1 MSRTGTFS
9 RVGLLL
15 CCASLVSGIANARPV
30 STALD
35 RVSLATAIAEASGRF
50 GIPESWIRGV
60 MRAESAGN
68 PHAISV
74 KGAMGLMQLMPAT
87 WAELR
92 LRHALGNDPFHPPDN
107 ILAGTAYLRELH
119 DRYGSPGFLAAYNA
133 GPGRYEQHLRGRPLP
148 TETRDYVTAL
158 APLMGFGATKNTG
171 KMAAIDPLAWTR
183 SAIFAASN
191 QSQSTA
197 KKALA
202 DDNVGP
208 EFEQGEVLREGL
220 LASSSLA
227 HETTPSTPTGGIFVA
242 RTRPD
247 SRP

>member
-1 MSRTGTFS
+1 MSRIGTFS

-92 LRHALGNDPFHPPDN
+92 IRYALGNDPFHPPDN
-107 ILAGTAYLRELH
+107 IMAGTAYLRELH

-148 TETRDYVTAL
+148 TETRVYVARL
-158 APLMGFGATKNTG
+158 ASSLDVG
-171 KMAAIDPLAWTR
+171 KSGIAGKVAAIDPHAWTR
-183 SAIFAASN
+183 SAIFAASH
-191 QSQSTA
+191 QTQPTA

-208 EFEQGEVLREGL
+208 AFELRADLRKGL

-227 HETTPSTPTGGIFVA
+227 HETTPATPTGGIFVA
-242 RTRPD
+242 RSRPD

>member
-1 MSRTGTFS
+1 MSRIGTFP
-9 RVGLLL
+9 RIGLLL
-15 CCASLVSGIANARPV
+15 CCASFVGGIANARPV
-30 STALD
+30 SATLD
-35 RVSLATAIAEASGRF
+35 NAALATAIAEASGRF

-87 WAELR
+87 WTELR
-92 LRHALGNDPFHPPDN
+92 LRYALGNDPFHPPDN
-107 ILAGTAYLRELH
+107 IMAGTAYLRELH

-148 TETRDYVTAL
+148 TETRAYVARL
-158 APLMGFGATKNTG
+158 APSLDFGASGTAG

-183 SAIFAASN
+183 SALFTASN
-191 QSQSTA
+191 QSEPLANQ
-197 KKALA
+197 ALT

-208 EFEQGEVLREGL
+208 EFEQVADLREGP
-220 LASSSLA
+220 LASSSPT

-242 RTRPD
+242 RSRPD

>member
-1 MSRTGTFS
+1 MSRIGTFS
-9 RVGLLL
+9 RIALLL
-15 CCASLVSGIANARPV
+15 CCASFVGGIANARSV
-30 STALD
+30 SATFDSAE
-35 RVSLATAIAEASGRF
+35 LATAIAAASGRF
-50 GIPESWIRGV
+50 GVPESWIRGV
-60 MRAESAGN
+60 MRVESAGN

-92 LRHALGNDPFHPPDN
+92 LRYGLGNDPFHPPDN

-148 TETRDYVTAL
+148 TETRVYVARL
-158 APLMGFGATKNTG
+158 APSLDVGESGIAG
-171 KMAAIDPLAWTR
+171 KVAAIDPLAWTR
-183 SAIFAASN
+183 SAIFTASH
-191 QSQSTA
+191 QSPPTE
-197 KKALA
+197 KKVLA

-227 HETTPSTPTGGIFVA
+227 HETKPSTPIGGIFVA